1 MAKTKPYYAD
11 GALSALYYDVVTAAD
26 ARLQGDTE
34 VYAGLAPSGGS
45 VLELGAG
52 TGRLTCELAA
62 RGFSVTGVD
71 IAAAMLT
78 QARTRVSRLDPEVA
92 LRINLRLGDLT
103 ALDLK
108 RGFDLV
114 LCPYHTLAHIP
125 AGAAWKNAFV
135 TASRHLAPGGLFAV
149 HLPRLEVMSSLP
161 AIDPKT
167 MVMDRPLDGGLRLRL
182 YVRERNFR
190 AGINRLEQVLDY
202 AVVDPQG
209 AELQRSTERLVY
221 YMQDPQP
228 FAQGAGFTL
237 DRAPIELGGDGDI
250 WVFRKA
256 SSAGL
261 QTS

>member
-34 VYAGLAPSGGS
+34 VYAGLAPHGGS
-45 VLELGAG
+45 ILELGAG
-52 TGRLTCELAA
+52 TGRLTCDLAA
-62 RGFSVTGVD
+62 RGFFVTGVD

-78 QARTRVSRLDPEVA
+78 QARARVNRLDPETAV
-92 LRINLRLGDLT
+92 RINLRLGDLT
-103 ALDLK
+103 ALNLK
-108 RGFDLV
+108 RQFDLV
-114 LCPYHTLAHIP
+114 ICPYHTLAHIP

-135 TASRHLAPGGLFAV
+135 TAARHLASESRFAV
-149 HLPRLEVMSSLP
+149 HLPRLDIMRSLP
-161 AIDPKT
+161 ALDPTT

-190 AGINRLEQVLDY
+190 EGINRLEQVLDY

-209 AELQRSTERLVY
+209 AEVKRSSERLVY

-237 DRAPIELGGDGDI
+237 DHAPIDLGGDGDI

-256 SSAGL
+256 S
-261 QTS
+261 